1 MRQEL
6 AAAVGAVFFD
16 DLRAHIT
23 RGAVIIVAESLDI
36 VDVGVAV
43 AQDDKTLVNRW
54 IEDKLLRKPELVEIE
69 RWSRIKDDR
78 WDSLVV
84 APFVLVEERV
94 APEKR
99 PS

>member
-1 MRQEL
+1 MRDQL

-23 RGAVIIVAESLDI
+23 RGVVIIVAPSLDI

-43 AQDDKTLVNRW
+43 AKDEKDRVAKW
-54 IEDKLLRKPELVEIE
+54 IDEKLLRKPELVEIE

-84 APFVLVEERV
+84 APFVLVKERL